1 MACAGDGIQTEFVGF
16 AVGVLTF
23 GDDSDALAF
32 DVLEL
37 RFTTGEIKGD
47 VLDPTDTAF
56 SNQRVVLGDGAE
68 ERRLGFVGIDR
79 NVGVGLLLGAWKG
92 RCGREK
98 PSARNHGLSC
108 CTSSS
113 RVCIATLVLYPSIYP
128 SSSTCAASNAGP

>member
-1 MACAGDGIQTEFVGF
+1 MAGAGDGIQTEFVGF

-79 NVGVGLLLGAWKG
+79 NVGVGLLLGG
-92 RCGREK
+92 GCRG
-98 PSARNHGLSC
+98 HGL
-108 CTSSS
+108 
-113 RVCIATLVLYPSIYP
+113 RGGG
-128 SSSTCAASNAGP
+128 AGRGHRRRGGSLAGG